1 MSAPA
6 PRPATATPLA
16 RLRGR
21 LWSSLTT
28 WPDAAGWGYSLGV
41 GAATLA
47 AMGALGLSTGLY
59 VPHPAHLAG
68 LAGRLLTVLI
78 APAFCEE
85 AVFRGLLVPG
95 RTETPRPAM
104 PLTLAV
110 FIFVVWHMLEAETFL
125 VRAGPVFERPDFLAC
140 AAILGV
146 GCGLIRWRTNSLW
159 PAVVLHWLMVT
170 LWQTWFGG
178 FIL

>member
-1 MSAPA
+1 MTAPA
-6 PRPATATPLA
+6 PNLPSPGPLA

-21 LWSSLTT
+21 LLSSLRT
-28 WPDAAGWGYSLGV
+28 WPDASGWRYSLGV
-41 GAATLA
+41 GAATLS

-59 VPHPAHLAG
+59 ALHPAHLAG
-68 LAGRLLTVLI
+68 LAPRLLTVLI

-85 AVFRGLLVPG
+85 AVFRGLLVPD
-95 RTETPRPAM
+95 RSETSSPAM
-104 PLTLAV
+104 PLTIAV

-140 AAILGV
+140 AAILGA

-159 PAVVLHWLMVT
+159 PAVALHWLMVT